1 MQQGTQPPHQGANRR
16 QRQRVRKIL
25 GPIVDLLIGDHSRS
39 RARIVDFHENGVGL
53 SCREPV
59 SPGTIVQFEDD
70 SRQARKGKVTWCH
83 KGLGSEYRIGVT
95 YELRP
100 NAGAGSGAEGAEGE
114 AGDAAENASADD
126 GAVEA
131 DYYELLQINPKADV
145 ETIHR
150 VYRLQAQRFHP
161 DNKETGDEQMFRLLT
176 QAYQTLTDPEQRAAY
191 DLRLTKIQQRRWK
204 IFEKPVQVMGVEGER
219 RKRQGILGML
229 YNKRIQEPRTP
240 ELTVHEFET
249 MLGVPKEHLEF
260 NFWYLREAGYVTRSD
275 NGRFTITIKG
285 VDHFEEQS
293 QRAAAAAA
301 ESARQTREDR
311 LLAS

>member
-1 MQQGTQPPHQGANRR
+1 MQQGTQPPHQGVNRR

-25 GPIVDLLIGDHSRS
+25 GPVVDLVIGDNSGTYRS
-39 RARIVDFHENGVGL
+39 RARIVDYHENGVGL

-59 SPGTIVQFEDD
+59 SPGTVVQFEDD
-70 SRQARKGKVTWCH
+70 TRQSRKGKVTWCH
-83 KGLGSEYRIGVT
+83 KGLGTEYRVGVT
-95 YELRP
+95 YETRHT
-100 NAGAGSGAEGAEGE
+100 AGSPGAEGAEEQPEGV
-114 AGDAAENASADD
+114 DAQETS
-126 GAVEA
+126 VEA

-161 DNKETGDEQMFRLLT
+161 DNGETGDEQMFRLLT
-176 QAYQTLTDPEQRAAY
+176 KGYQTLTDPEQRAAY

-204 IFEKPVQVMGVEGER
+204 IFEKPVQVMGVEGEL

-285 VDHFEEQS
+285 VDHFEQQS
-293 QRAAAAAA
+293 QAAAAAAAAA
-301 ESARQTREDR
+301 EAARQVREDR

>member
-1 MQQGTQPPHQGANRR
+1 MQQGTQPPPPGTNRR

-25 GPIVDLLIGDHSRS
+25 GPIVDLLIGEDGGHYRS
-39 RARIVDFHENGVGL
+39 RARIVDYHDNGVGL

-59 SPGTIVQFEDD
+59 SPGTIIQFEDD
-70 SRQARKGKVTWCH
+70 LRQARKGKVTWCH

-100 NAGAGSGAEGAEGE
+100 NAANAESPEGE
-114 AGDAAENASADD
+114 ADGAAPDD
-126 GAVEA
+126 GSVEA

-176 QAYQTLTDPEQRAAY
+176 KGYQTLTDPEQRAAY

-229 YNKRIQEPRTP
+229 YNKCIQEPRTP
-240 ELTVHEFET
+240 ELTMHEFET

-260 NFWYLREAGYVTRSD
+260 NFWYLREAGFVTRSD

-285 VDHFEEQS
+285 VDYFEEQS
-293 QRAAAAAA
+293 TAAAAAAAAA

>member
-25 GPIVDLLIGDHSRS
+25 GPIVELLVGDNGGHYRS
-39 RARIVDFHENGVGL
+39 RARIVDFHDNGVGL
-53 SCREPV
+53 SCREPI

-70 SRQARKGKVTWCH
+70 TRQPRKGKVTWCH

-100 NAGAGSGAEGAEGE
+100 GAGVPGQEGAEGE
-114 AGDAAENASADD
+114 TGEDAEAAGAED
-126 GAVEA
+126 GSVEA

-145 ETIHR
+145 ETVHR

-176 QAYQTLTDPEQRAAY
+176 KAYQTLTDPEQRAAY

-229 YNKRIQEPRTP
+229 STSG
-240 ELTVHEFET
+240 F
-249 MLGVPKEHLEF
+249 
-260 NFWYLREAGYVTRSD
+260 RS
-275 NGRFTITIKG
+275 
-285 VDHFEEQS
+285 
-293 QRAAAAAA
+293 RA
-301 ESARQTREDR
+301 
-311 LLAS
+311 LPN